1 MKRIFILLAAVAL
14 VAAGC
19 KNYDDRFD
27 DLNNQITALQGQV
40 NTLQGLSSTVT
51 ALQTTITGI
60 RESVK
65 EDINTAVAGVN
76 TSLGTTLTNAQQ
88 LLNTRIDGVSASV
101 SKDLT
106 AALTKV
112 QTDLQ
117 GEIKKLEG
125 ALASQN
131 ESSKTSLDELNKK
144 LETAQNA
151 LLAIDLKGLETQLAD
166 LKRELDEA
174 RNTALSAENL
184 GEITSQINVIREKLD
199 ESIEASNRFVIPNVT
214 ISNRGSWRVVQEEHK
229 NATRF
234 QSDLSIHTA
243 DLSSDEIKAVAE
255 WVKNIS
261 LVLGTLEIRH
271 TDKENVI
278 KFESL
283 TNVGT
288 LDDTQPHVHYPELIE
303 ATKVTLNGDKNK
315 ILTVKL
321 PKLTSTEFAGNKIDL
336 PEADEITLGIE
347 KYNAA
352 LTIEADEDETTVEI
366 NALKELDSNGANSGG
381 EQQLS
386 INGAGEVSLSELRK
400 LSHLHLKNVE
410 SVTAPKVK
418 GAILTIGEDV
428 EEVKNVGTAEDSHI
442 NNLRYTVKDNQGNED
457 GGEELKVLQIGGNST
472 SDSRFRT
479 EVKSDDLPD
488 LRTAHI
494 HGAYSVIIEGQ
505 RFEEIITGRT
515 IPTLHLIGT
524 DVEGDVELGHK
535 SGAGSVLRIEGNGDL
550 ERLTADNVNQL
561 KTLIIQ
567 GNPKLERVSFAA
579 LKEGSPQKFGT
590 PNWYD
595 GDRVEIGR
603 IQVHPNPESDAE
615 VEEYG
620 SNKLFADEIH
630 LRVPN
635 NQAGKIT
642 DSSGLSGLKEFLSH
656 ENIRRALVSY
666 DGANTFKPIRGTT
679 FKNENDKD
687 ETTNSDDDENNFV
700 LIRKGLRSTDVG
712 ARRVFLVSGITDVTT
727 PLSIRAGGGTK
738 EINLTNGG
746 TYNNWASDVNDDEVK
761 NFFDSNGVTI
771 SARAGGYPRG
781 TITVKPKQDA
791 DNNDLPLGSTGE
803 LTGSLKLTIED
814 NSQKISS
821 TVTVYEIA
829 APPAEGETLDDGE
842 ITQADFNKKA
852 VGRDANNKR
861 TFAGGNKHAVT
872 YVTTADIDPDTDGAQ
887 ALDDNTADLETIRN
901 LLIKPFTIYNGT
913 DEDSARDGAPLVDY
927 GINDFGADEANSD
940 GAEEIADVAI
950 IGILDAQAIDK
961 AIKVDIKS
969 TLGDRWNLAKPSKT
983 NIDNRKSGNP
993 PKEDTLQITLTS
1005 QTAGDGEDSA
1015 IDQPKNEGNNAG
1027 DFALPR
1033 APGTSSSIHA
1043 GVSGAGVADD
1053 NRRELPIHKRDR
1065 STNNIE
1071 IKNYRNSSLPRKGA
1085 DVDSFGGNKDLDRLG
1100 WIG

>member
-14 VAAGC
+14 VASGC

-88 LLNTRIDGVSASV
+88 LLNTRIDGVSVSV

-117 GEIKKLEG
+117 GEIKKLKD

-199 ESIEASNRFVIPNVT
+199 ESIEASNRFIIPNVT

-234 QSDLSIHTA
+234 QSDLRIHTA

-303 ATKVTLNGDKNK
+303 ATEVTLNGDKNK

-321 PKLTSTEFAGNKIDL
+321 PKLTSTTFAGNKIDL

-352 LTIEADEDETTVEI
+352 LTIEADEDETKVEI

-386 INGAGEVSLSELRK
+386 IDGAGEVSLSELRK

-442 NNLRYTVKDNQGNED
+442 NNLRYTVKDDQGNED

-472 SDSRFRT
+472 SDGRFRT
-479 EVKSDDLPD
+479 EVNSDDLPD

-494 HGAYSVIIEGQ
+494 HGAFSVIIQGQ

-603 IQVHPNPESDAE
+603 IQVHPNPENDDE
-615 VEEYG
+615 VEVYG
-620 SNKLFADEIH
+620 SNNLFADAIH

-666 DGANTFKPIRGTT
+666 DGANTFKPNRGTT

-687 ETTNSDDDENNFV
+687 ETTNSGEDENNFV
-700 LIRKGLRSTDVG
+700 LIRKGLISTDSG
-712 ARRVFLVSGITDVTT
+712 ARRVFLVSGITDVSTA
-727 PLSIRAGGGTK
+727 LSIRGGGGTK

-761 NFFDSNGVTI
+761 NFFDSNDVTI
-771 SARAGGYPRG
+771 SARAGGYPQGR
-781 TITVKPKQDA
+781 IIVDA
-791 DNNDLPLGSTGE
+791 NPNTPGFDATNI
-803 LTGSLKLTIED
+803 TGSLKLTIGEG
-814 NSQKISS
+814 NSQISS

-829 APPAEGETLDDGE
+829 DAPAEGQPKLTGGK
-842 ITQADFNKKA
+842 ITQADFNEKVA
-852 VGRDANNKR
+852 DAKR
-861 TFAGGNKHAVT
+861 RFAGGNKHAVT
-872 YVTTADIDPDTDGAQ
+872 YVTTADIDPDADGDQ
-887 ALDDNTADLETIRN
+887 ALDDNDADLTTIRN
-901 LLIKPFTIYNGT
+901 LLIRPFTVY
-913 DEDSARDGAPLVDY
+913 DEGSPAARIVKPLVPY
-927 GINDFGADEANSD
+927 GINEFATV
-940 GAEEIADVAI
+940 EINGQERMAAT

-961 AIKVDIKS
+961 KVKVSITKPPVGWDA
-969 TLGDRWNLAKPSKT
+969 RVAKT
-983 NIDNRKSGNP
+983 DIDNRKDGSGNVN
-993 PKEDTLQITLTS
+993 TLQITLTS
-1005 QTAGDGEDSA
+1005 QTAGDGNDSKIGDPETEEA
-1015 IDQPKNEGNNAG
+1015 REGFFINNN
-1027 DFALPR
+1027 FTLPP
-1033 APGTSSSIHA
+1033 APGTTDDPLPLA
-1043 GVSGAGVADD
+1043 GVSGVGDG
-1053 NRRELPIHKRDR
+1053 NRFELPISTRDE
-1065 STNNIE
+1065 NNRDTE
-1071 IKNYRNSSLPRKGA
+1071 DNYRSSSLPRKGT
-1085 DVDSFGGNKDLDRLG
+1085 DDKSFGGSKDDNRLG
-1100 WIG
+1100 WIS